1 MRREKT
7 TKLAVLAVFFMM
19 FSCVTINIY
28 FPAEKVNRVADEIAK
43 EVRGKEVKE
52 KPAPQPKSE
61 KEGRIINIR
70 FAGFFAPREACAAEA
85 TEVSNAVIRSI
96 KERMKERFALLVPFF
111 DAGNIGE
118 NNEGFLSL
126 RNVSGLS
133 VKQRARLN
141 KLVKA
146 ENKDREA
153 LYAEVAKALNI
164 APDQVSRV
172 AKIFAG
178 KWHETCRKGWWIQ
191 LDDGTWT
198 RKQ

>member
-61 KEGRIINIR
+61 KEGWIINIR

>member
-1 MRREKT
+1 MKNVNT
-7 TKLAVLAVFFMM
+7 IKLLTVMVFFMM

-28 FPAEKVNRVADEIAK
+28 FPAEKVNKVADEIAK

-52 KPAPQPKSE
+52 KTAPAPKGE
-61 KEGRIINIR
+61 KEGLIINIR
-70 FAGFFAPREACAAEA
+70 FTSLFTPCDVYAESA

-96 KERMKERFALLVPFF
+96 KERMKKRFPLLIPYFK
-111 DAGNIGE
+111 AGNIGE
-118 NNEGFLSL
+118 NNQGFLAL

-146 ENKDREA
+146 ENKDRKT

-172 AKIFAG
+172 GKIFAN
-178 KWHETCRKGWWIQ
+178 KWHETCDKGWWIQ

-198 RKQ
+198 KKQ